1 MLGDYF
7 ITALGIVKTP
17 CGVFLWQFQCCL
29 PSSCPTPPSHPAR
42 QAGDGISCSTTVKY
56 YEMCYFIFSSPTNRP
71 GSQPE
76 VFASA
81 QPRWAP
87 LPFPRL
93 GKSPGTKSILG
104 KSQEQ
109 SWRLFPSP
117 AALSGGGGWGRAQS
131 KELDLA
137 TAPVPAIRKCR
148 FQATQTSWTW
158 SKTWGLLFSRGT
170 LEAVLGAGGGCCP
183 PIPLPGAIF
192 GFGNPQVSK

>member
-1 MLGDYF
+1 MLGNYF

-56 YEMCYFIFSSPTNRP
+56 YEMCYFIFSSPTDRP

-76 VFASA
+76 VSASA

-87 LPFPRL
+87 SPFPRL

-117 AALSGGGGWGRAQS
+117 AALSGGGGWGRAQ
-131 KELDLA
+131 
-137 TAPVPAIRKCR
+137 RR
-148 FQATQTSWTW
+148 SWTW
-158 SKTWGLLFSRGT
+158 PPLLCPPSENDVSRQPKQVG
-170 LEAVLGAGGGCCP
+170 LGAKPGGCFFAE
-183 PIPLPGAIF
+183 GH
-192 GFGNPQVSK
+192 